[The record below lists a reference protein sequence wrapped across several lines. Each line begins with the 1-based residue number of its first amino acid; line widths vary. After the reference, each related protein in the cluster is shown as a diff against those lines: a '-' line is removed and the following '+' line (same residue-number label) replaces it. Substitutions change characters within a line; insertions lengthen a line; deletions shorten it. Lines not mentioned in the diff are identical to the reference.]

1 MNDQPRETA
10 QRLARWNRWRLRA
23 PLTEAGDAIEPA
35 EESRLQAL
43 QSGFV
48 ELEIEAVRD
57 RAASA
62 PHDADAFVAWFECL
76 RETGPGQN
84 DPLFPWLET
93 TATLCDL
100 RWFLSQEVAG
110 EAGFDDLV
118 ALTQVKLTPIRAKLE
133 LARNYWD
140 EMGRGRVSAMHG
152 PMLAR
157 LASALALD
165 PDVEPVWE
173 AVALGNLMVALATD
187 RRWTLQSVG
196 ALGVIELTAPWRAAR
211 VNLALKRL
219 AVSPKD
225 RQYYALHA
233 TLDVQHSASW
243 NREVLAPIVAADPRA
258 ARPLAEGALMRLR
271 AGQRCFERYRRELW
285 RAAGGPNAPAPQGN
299 QGNQDDKRARETTS
313 LTFASD

>member
-1 MNDQPRETA
+1 MSEEPRETA
-10 QRLARWNRWRLRA
+10 LRLARWNRWRLRA
-23 PLTEAGDAIEPA
+23 PLTDWGDVIEPA

-43 QSGFV
+43 QSRFV
-48 ELEIEAVRD
+48 EREREAVRD
-57 RAASA
+57 RAACA
-62 PHDADAFVAWFECL
+62 PHDAGAFVAWFESL
-76 RETGPGQN
+76 RENGPGQN
-84 DPLFPWLET
+84 DPLFPWLEK
-93 TATLCDL
+93 TATTDQL

-140 EMGRGRVSAMHG
+140 EMGRGREAAMHG

-157 LASALALD
+157 LASALGLD
-165 PDVEPVWE
+165 PNVEPVSE

-196 ALGVIELTAPWRAAR
+196 ALGVIELTAPWRAER

-233 TLDVQHSASW
+233 TLDIQHSASW
-243 NREVLAPIVAADPRA
+243 NREVLAPIVAADSRA
-258 ARPLAEGALMRLR
+258 APPLAEGALMRLR

-285 RAAGGPNAPAPQGN
+285 RGGQGKGGHSVEPAQAI
-299 QGNQDDKRARETTS
+299 DRALEMTS
-313 LTFASD
+313 LTLASD

>member
-1 MNDQPRETA
+1 MNEHPRETA
-10 QRLARWNRWRLRA
+10 FRLARWNRWRMRVPVGEQCNPFEL
-23 PLTEAGDAIEPA
+23 A
-35 EESRLQAL
+35 EESELRAL
-43 QSGFV
+43 ESRFV
-48 ELEIEAVRD
+48 EREREAVRD
-57 RAASA
+57 RAACA
-62 PHDADAFVAWFECL
+62 PRDADAFVAWFEDL

-93 TATLCDL
+93 GATTDDL

-140 EMGRGRVSAMHG
+140 EMGRGHEAGMHG

-157 LASALALD
+157 LAGALALD
-165 PDVEPVWE
+165 SNVEPVWE
-173 AVALGNLMVALATD
+173 AVALGNLMLAFACD

-196 ALGVIELTAPWRAAR
+196 ALGVIELTAPWRAER

-219 AVSPKD
+219 SVSPRD

-233 TLDVQHSASW
+233 TLDLQHSASW
-243 NREVLAPIVAADPRA
+243 NREVLGPLVAADSRA
-258 ARPLAEGALMRLR
+258 AQPMAEGALMRLV
-271 AGQRCFERYRRELW
+271 AGKRCFESYRRELW
-285 RAAGGPNAPAPQGN
+285 RGRDERNLGSAQEAA
-299 QGNQDDKRARETTS
+299 RARNTTS
-313 LTFASD
+313 LTLASD